1 MGATASK
8 PTETKVFTPSTSINV
23 GPSLINQLDNSI
35 ETDYIRSQYTEKYI
49 QEEVSKRLDA
59 LSAKVDAEFQNNL
72 KKSLKTED
80 EDENVSFSK
89 INAGLIELNEKLT
102 NKESSFLK
110 LSEGVIAA
118 KQEVVKCLQDNKGR
132 PLNCW
137 DEVKNFEKFVNELK

>member
-8 PTETKVFTPSTSINV
+8 PTETKVFTPATKINV
-23 GPSLINQLDNSI
+23 GSSLINQLDSSI

-59 LSAKVDAEFQNNL
+59 LSSKVNQEFQDNL
-72 KKSLKTED
+72 KKSLKAED
-80 EDENVSFSK
+80 EDENLSFSK
-89 INAGLIELNEKLT
+89 INSELIKLNEKLT
-102 NKESSFLK
+102 TKESSFLK
-110 LSEGVIAA
+110 LSDEVVKA
-118 KQEVVKCLQDNKGR
+118 KQEIVKCLKDNQGR